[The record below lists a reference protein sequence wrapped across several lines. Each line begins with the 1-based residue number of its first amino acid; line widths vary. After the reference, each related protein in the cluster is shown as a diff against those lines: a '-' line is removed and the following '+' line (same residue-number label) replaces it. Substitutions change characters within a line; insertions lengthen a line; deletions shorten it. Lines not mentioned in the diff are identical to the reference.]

1 MGENRFCT
9 NCGAELVEDA
19 TFCVNCGQPVDVAD
33 TNPTETAV
41 MPNLQEAFPET
52 QPEPA
57 YPQQPATDRAE
68 IGRASCRKEC
78 RSRWSP
84 YH

>member
-57 YPQQPATDRAE
+57 YPQQPATDPFEPMGAPFQDY
-68 IGRASCRKEC
+68 GDRK
-78 RSRWSP
+78 SVV
-84 YH
+84 